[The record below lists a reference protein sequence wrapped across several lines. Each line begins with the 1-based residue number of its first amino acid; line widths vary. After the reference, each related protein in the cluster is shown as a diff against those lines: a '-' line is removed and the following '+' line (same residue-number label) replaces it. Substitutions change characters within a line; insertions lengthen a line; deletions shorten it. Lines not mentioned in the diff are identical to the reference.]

1 MELER
6 SLEVEGR
13 GKIEVGDIWKDVPVI
28 FSVLGR
34 VECGS
39 MDRRKLESDIGL
51 GGRVF
56 ELGYVLA
63 NQDFA
68 WYHMRSQEGI

>member
-1 MELER
+1 
-6 SLEVEGR
+6 
-13 GKIEVGDIWKDVPVI
+13 VI

-39 MDRRKLESDIGL
+39 MDRPKLGTDIGL

-63 NQDFA
+63 DQDFA
-68 WYHMRSQEGI
+68 WYHIWSQEGI